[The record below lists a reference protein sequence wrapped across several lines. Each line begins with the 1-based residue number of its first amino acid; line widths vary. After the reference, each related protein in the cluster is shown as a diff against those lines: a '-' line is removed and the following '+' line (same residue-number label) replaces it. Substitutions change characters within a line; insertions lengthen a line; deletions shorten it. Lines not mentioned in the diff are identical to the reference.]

1 VYGFVKQSGGH
12 IKIYSEVGQG
22 TTIKM
27 YLPRHRTPDQPQAD
41 LHISTVEKGKGERI
55 LVVEDDEGV
64 RSYIS
69 EVLQDLGYRVLTAP
83 DAAVALH
90 ILERQEQPVDLLLT
104 DVVLPGL
111 NGRQL
116 ADSVKPHH
124 PGMRVLFMT
133 GYSRN
138 AIVHQGRLDPGVSL
152 IQKPLSAASLA
163 MKIREVLGH

>member
-1 VYGFVKQSGGH
+1 TKETGQGTGLGLSQVYGFVKQSGGH

-22 TTIKM
+22 TTIRM
-27 YLPRHRTPDQPQAD
+27 YLPRHHLPDQPQPE
-41 LHISTVEKGKGERI
+41 LHLDAVEKGKGERI
-55 LVVEDDEGV
+55 LVVEDDEDV
-64 RSYIS
+64 RSYIA

-90 ILERQEQPVDLLLT
+90 MLERPEQPVDLLLT
-104 DVVLPGL
+104 DVVLPGT

-116 ADSVKPHH
+116 ADTVAPRH

-138 AIVHQGRLDPGVSL
+138 AIV
-152 IQKPLSAASLA
+152 
-163 MKIREVLGH
+163 